1 MNPIFSKF
9 FKFVIKRRTEDLA
22 FQRNIIIKK
31 YNVSLLLD
39 VGAHFGETVRE
50 IRSNGYSG
58 KIVSIEP
65 TPKSFNVLSKIK
77 DKNMQAFNIGLGES
91 SGFLKLNEFKESY
104 MNSFLKVNE
113 NSSFEMN
120 QLSESLLVELKTLD
134 SFIFENSLE
143 SEVIFLKIDVQGYEM
158 NVLKGLE
165 KYKDR
170 VIALQVEISI
180 NSIYIGA
187 SIFLELQNW
196 LNENNFRII
205 SIVTERFDEIQTQ
218 AYDVDVLCLRNY

>member
-1 MNPIFSKF
+1 
-9 FKFVIKRRTEDLA
+9 
-22 FQRNIIIKK
+22 
-31 YNVSLLLD
+31 
-39 VGAHFGETVRE
+39 
-50 IRSNGYSG
+50 
-58 KIVSIEP
+58 
-65 TPKSFNVLSKIK
+65 
-77 DKNMQAFNIGLGES
+77 
-91 SGFLKLNEFKESY
+91 
-104 MNSFLKVNE
+104 
-113 NSSFEMN
+113 MN